1 MRGKKEKEGR
11 EEEIGKGLKKEEK
24 LKEMKRGLLG
34 LMLREGNMVVR
45 MVERVREEVVEGKG
59 MEDWVGRGRK

>member
-1 MRGKKEKEGR
+1 
-11 EEEIGKGLKKEEK
+11 
-24 LKEMKRGLLG
+24 MKRGLLG

-59 MEDWVGRGRK
+59 MDDWVGRGRKY